1 MKKKGVIIAG
11 SKGIG
16 KAIYESVKDIKNFQI
31 KHLNSNQ
38 LDTSKMDDVKKF
50 VKKNKNLD
58 FLVLNTGG
66 PPAKD
71 FYKISENDFIK
82 SHIQLFYSFTYILQ
96 KIKFNRNSHIF
107 LISSSILKEPP
118 PSMILSCS
126 YRTAFLSLFKT
137 FSKINASKGLTCIS
151 IAPGAIKTNRIVNL
165 VKDVDAFAE
174 TLPMKKLGDPKE
186 IGKFVK
192 FVVEKKITYLNGSH
206 IHFDGGSSNFLF

>member
-16 KAIYESVKDIKNFQI
+16 KAIYENLLDLKNFNI
-31 KHLNSNQ
+31 KKFNSKQ
-38 LDTSKMDDVKKF
+38 LDTSKINDVKKF
-50 VKKNKNLD
+50 VKNNKNLD

-71 FYKISENDFIK
+71 FYKISEKDFMK
-82 SHIQLFYSFTYILQ
+82 YHIQLFYSFTYMLQ
-96 KIKFNRNSHIF
+96 KIRFNKGSYIF

-137 FSKINASKGLTCIS
+137 FSKINASKGITCLS
-151 IAPGAIKTNRIVNL
+151 IAPGAIKTDRILKL
-165 VKDVDAFAE
+165 VKDEDTFVK
-174 TLPMKKLGDPKE
+174 TLPIKKLGNPNE
-186 IGKFVK
+186 IGEFVR
-192 FVVEKKITYLNGSH
+192 FVLEKKITYLNGSH
-206 IHFDGGSSNFLF
+206 VHFDGGSSNFIF